1 MTTVPKDLWVV
12 VAAYN
17 EGERIAK
24 TLQTL
29 VDFNTIVVDDGSR
42 DQTSQ
47 IARQHASW
55 VLRHPINCG
64 QGAALQT
71 GIDFALSRGAQMM
84 VTFDADGQHM
94 ASEIPSLAAPILAG
108 DADVVLGSRFLGE
121 TIDMPRRRR
130 WLLKFAILFTRL
142 TNGLKLTDVH
152 NGFRCLSAD
161 AARRIRIRQPRMAH
175 ASEILDQIARLG
187 LRYQEVPVTIRYS
200 QETLEKGQRTSD
212 ALRIGSDLL
221 ADRVWK

>member
-1 MTTVPKDLWVV
+1 
-12 VAAYN
+12 
-17 EGERIAK
+17 
-24 TLQTL
+24 
-29 VDFNTIVVDDGSR
+29 
-42 DQTSQ
+42 
-47 IARQHASW
+47 
-55 VLRHPINCG
+55 
-64 QGAALQT
+64 ALQT